1 MSSSS
6 NGVTIGAPKNTPDTV
21 VRSLNRE
28 INGGLSDSTIKA
40 CLADQGATANPLSPA
55 DFGSFI
61 ARETERFAT
70 VIRTARI
77 TGG

>member
-40 CLADQGATANPLSPA
+40 CLADQGAVANPLSPA
-55 DFGSFI
+55 DFGSI
-61 ARETERFAT
+61 ASETERFAT